1 MANKLKI
8 AKYVSQPRP
17 LNRPA
22 PQRPATKPAALYL
35 LELRTHVAQAQ
46 PPIPRPK
53 LKQTIPIESAENG
66 NGTPEPVKITHS

>member
-8 AKYVSQPRP
+8 AKYVGQPRP

-22 PQRPATKPAALYL
+22 PQRPAAKPAGLYL
-35 LELRTHVAQAQ
+35 LALRSHVAQAG

-53 LKQTIPIESAENG
+53 LGQTIPIEASENG
-66 NGTPEPVKITHS
+66 DGVPEPVKITHS